1 MAEQQTLQC
10 WLVFQAT
17 RPVQNYLKMP
27 YDEIR
32 EQQQTARH
40 LPLPLYVLYM
50 QASAYQQACGK
61 TKSWIYCSMQYDTL
75 LSHHMPS
82 GIIMH

>member
-1 MAEQQTLQC
+1 MKELVLQQYP
-10 WLVFQAT
+10 LVFQAT

-61 TKSWIYCSMQYDTL
+61 DIITFIYDLICVCTVFL
-75 LSHHMPS
+75 CAF
-82 GIIMH
+82 

>member
-1 MAEQQTLQC
+1 MYTPHLHLITHAYN
-10 WLVFQAT
+10 VFQAT

-27 YDEIR
+27 YDEVR

-61 TKSWIYCSMQYDTL
+61 CPICWLFLFK
-75 LSHHMPS
+75 
-82 GIIMH
+82 